1 MDVVRFKNA
10 FLIPSEKPGRY
21 IFYAPLRNQLFWL
34 SEDAAQVL
42 RDHLEEGAPIPERYR
57 LLQDRI
63 DAVLAKEE
71 QGVRPSTMA
80 NRNRLVILLS
90 QICNLACPY
99 CFAHEAHSNEIIDR
113 DTLSAAIRYVLAEN
127 QSAQK
132 RFIFLGGGEP
142 TATWELLTWAVDYIR
157 EQSDGQ
163 RCKISVV
170 SNGTLLTESR
180 ILWLK
185 EHKVHV
191 GLSFDIL
198 PDVQNRQRPFPDKR
212 KHSYDKV
219 AAALEL
225 LLANGMNPSVR
236 STITPDCVTRM
247 PEMIEHLHAHFPG
260 VRGMTFEQV
269 SQDGLEKTDYYDLF
283 FDSFFKARALAERY
297 GIHLR
302 NSTTTS
308 VLFPKERA
316 CSGELCLTPTGS
328 LVACHRASS
337 VRDPL
342 YDKFLLGSVDTAVHI
357 DPERFE
363 RVVSFSNE
371 KREACKTCFAFWNCA
386 GSCPN
391 NRTAYS
397 EAQFEA
403 LCRFTQRMIRHELE
417 TALDRASKG

>member
-1 MDVVRFKNA
+1 MNVVRFKNA

-21 IFYAPLRNQLFWL
+21 IFYAPLRNKLFSL
-34 SEDAAQVL
+34 SADAAQVL
-42 RDHLEEGAPIPERYR
+42 RDYLEKGAPIPDRYR
-57 LLQDRI
+57 LLQDRM
-63 DAVLAKEE
+63 DAVFANEE

-90 QICNLACPY
+90 QLCNLACPY
-99 CFAHEAHSNEIIDR
+99 CFAHDAHSNEIIDKN
-113 DTLSAAIRYVLAEN
+113 TLSAAIQYVFSGN
-127 QSAQK
+127 WSDQK

-142 TATWELLTWAVDYIR
+142 TATWELLTWAIDHIR
-157 EQSDGQ
+157 EQSNGQ
-163 RCKISVV
+163 KCKISIVT
-170 SNGTLLTESR
+170 NGTLLNESR

-185 EHKVHV
+185 ERKVHI
-191 GLSFDIL
+191 GISFDIL
-198 PDVQNRQRPFPDKR
+198 PDVQNKQRPFPDRR
-212 KHSYDKV
+212 KHSYDNV
-219 AAALEL
+219 AATIGI

-247 PEMIEHLHAHFPG
+247 PEMIEHIHAHFPDIKG
-260 VRGMTFEQV
+260 ITFEQV
-269 SQDGLEKTDYYDLF
+269 TQDGLEKTDYYDLF
-283 FDSFFKARALAERY
+283 YDSFFKARELANQY

-342 YDKFLLGSVDTAVHI
+342 YDKFLLGSVDTAVNI

-363 RVVSFSNE
+363 RVLSFSNE
-371 KREACKTCFAFWNCA
+371 KRESCKTCFAFWNCA

-391 NRTAYS
+391 NRTSYS
-397 EAQFEA
+397 ETQFEA
-403 LCRFTQRMIRHELE
+403 LCQFTQRMIRHELE
-417 TALDRASKG
+417 TALDRVSKG